1 MFISRLGTHTKVINL
16 QPTKHFDTAA
26 PNMSLSQSDSN
37 AEAKLLTLYRSLDA
51 NNREK
56 FMRMKEKY

>member
-1 MFISRLGTHTKVINL
+1 
-16 QPTKHFDTAA
+16 
-26 PNMSLSQSDSN
+26 MSLSQSDSN